1 MDETKTTDPGVRP
14 NSRFQ
19 LLAGGLL
26 VVIVIS
32 LAGLWMMERA
42 RSFRTENT
50 TAEMREQLTEQ
61 QKKLQ
66 TIGQMLIR
74 QVNAPVTNRSEM
86 GTIKVQWNGEK
97 KTVLLL
103 GEGVG
108 KRLGFESGDVILIT
122 PGPPAMS
129 PTTRGGEN

>member
-14 NSRFQ
+14 DSRFQ
-19 LLAGGLL
+19 LLTGGLL
-26 VVIVIS
+26 VVIVIT

-42 RSFRTENT
+42 RRARTEST
-50 TAEMREQLTEQ
+50 MAGMRGQLAEQ
-61 QKKLQ
+61 QKKMQ
-66 TIGQMLIR
+66 TIGQMLVR
-74 QVNAPVTNRSEM
+74 QMNAPITNRSEL

>member
-14 NSRFQ
+14 DSRFQ
-19 LLAGGLL
+19 LLTGGLL
-26 VVIVIS
+26 VVIVIT

-42 RSFRTENT
+42 RRVRTENT
-50 TAEMREQLTEQ
+50 TAEMREQLAEQ

-74 QVNAPVTNRSEM
+74 QVNAPITNRSEL
-86 GTIKVQWNGEK
+86 GTVKVQWNGEK

-103 GEGVG
+103 GEGIG

-122 PGPPAMS
+122 PGPPAFES
-129 PTTRGGEN
+129 DDAGQ

>member
-14 NSRFQ
+14 DSRFQ
-19 LLAGGLL
+19 LLICGLL
-26 VVIVIS
+26 VVIVIT

-42 RSFRTENT
+42 RRARTEST
-50 TAEMREQLTEQ
+50 MAGMREQLAEQ
-61 QKKLQ
+61 QKKMQ
-66 TIGQMLIR
+66 TIGQMLVR
-74 QVNAPVTNRSEM
+74 QVNAPITNRSEM

-103 GEGVG
+103 GEGIG

-122 PGPPAMS
+122 PGPPAFES
-129 PTTRGGEN
+129 DDAGR

>member
-14 NSRFQ
+14 DSRFQ
-19 LLAGGLL
+19 LLTGGLL
-26 VVIVIS
+26 VVIVIT

-42 RSFRTENT
+42 RRTRTENT
-50 TAEMREQLTEQ
+50 TAGMREQLAEQ
-61 QKKLQ
+61 QKKVQ
-66 TIGQMLIR
+66 AIGQMLVR
-74 QVNAPVTNRSEM
+74 QVNEPITNRSELA
-86 GTIKVQWNGEK
+86 TIEVQWNGEK

-103 GEGVG
+103 GKSVG